1 MNRRT
6 LGAATLAA
14 LLAVCLALADT
25 VSAQGT
31 VTINGQVLNG
41 TAGAQLPAG
50 LQVLALVTDG
60 SGRMVETAQAVTD
73 GSGRFQFGD
82 FPKVQEGRYAFSLD
96 YGGVFYSTALEPEE
110 LEAEVVLT
118 VYETIQDVSVVRV
131 TRQVVVIVGVDE
143 KKQVITAVEFLA
155 LSNHGDRTLLPDL
168 SNPAQMS
175 FLRFSLPPGA
185 SGLSVQSDLPGREII
200 DIGRGFAVTSPVVP
214 GGHSIEFSYTF
225 PYSGDTVSFRQG
237 FQQGADVFQVMVPDG
252 LAGIQV
258 EPLDPV
264 DSINIQ
270 GTSYATW
277 EQRDLSPGD
286 ELQLTLLNL
295 PQPDPWTRF
304 VNVVVAATFWQVAI
318 PSVVG
323 IVLASL
329 LLVGAFKP
337 SVPAYPLPE
346 ATVQAQGGT
355 TLDRAQLVREVADLD
370 ERFQNGAVAEADYWS
385 RRRQLKSTI
394 LGHKDEDVDA

>member
-1 MNRRT
+1 M
-6 LGAATLAA
+6 
-14 LLAVCLALADT
+14 D
-25 VSAQGT
+25 
-31 VTINGQVLNG
+31 NG
-41 TAGAQLPAG
+41 
-50 LQVLALVTDG
+50 
-60 SGRMVETAQAVTD
+60 
-73 GSGRFQFGD
+73 
-82 FPKVQEGRYAFSLD
+82 
-96 YGGVFYSTALEPEE
+96 GGFYSTVQDPEE
-110 LEAEVVLT
+110 LGAEVVLT

-175 FLRFSLPPGA
+175 FLRFSLPPSA
-185 SGLSVQSDLPGREII
+185 SGLSVQSDLPSREII
-200 DIGRGFAVTSPVVP
+200 DVGRGFAVTSPVAP
-214 GGHSIEFSYTF
+214 GEHSIEFSYTF

-252 LAGIQV
+252 LARIQV

-264 DSINIQ
+264 ESINIQ
-270 GTSYATW
+270 GTFYATW
-277 EQRDLSPGD
+277 EQRNFSPGD
-286 ELQLTLLNL
+286 DLQLTLLNL
-295 PQPDPWTRF
+295 PQPDLGTRF
-304 VNVVVAATFWQVAI
+304 VNTVAAATFWQVAI

-337 SVPAYPLPE
+337 SAPGYPLPDS
-346 ATVQAQGGT
+346 TVQAQGGT
-355 TLDRAQLVREVADLD
+355 THDRAQLVREVADLD
-370 ERFQNGAVAEADYWS
+370 ERFQNGQVAEADYWS

-394 LGHKDEDVDA
+394 LGPIDEDAGG